1 MTTLFDVPADAL
13 IEAVAAEIDDE
24 LEEPA
29 WATYTKTGVGREL
42 PPEQENFWS
51 IRAASLLR
59 KVAIDG
65 PVGVGRLREAYGDSK
80 QGSTRYRTRPDTKS
94 EASGK
99 VIRTILQQLEEA
111 GYISNNEKRGRE
123 VTGEGRALLDE
134 TATELIEELDR
145 PELERYA

>member
-13 IEAVAAEIDDE
+13 IEAVAAEIDGE
-24 LEEPA
+24 LEEPE

-42 PPEQENFWS
+42 PPEQEDFWS

-59 KVAIDG
+59 KVAVDG

-80 QGSTRYRTRPDTKS
+80 QGSTRYRTRPDAKS

-99 VIRTILQQLEEA
+99 IIRTILQQLEDA
-111 GYISNNEKRGRE
+111 GYVVNQSGGRSLS
-123 VTGEGRALLDE
+123 GEGRALLDRVADE
-134 TATELIEELDR
+134 VLEDLDR
-145 PELERYA
+145 PDLERYA

>member
-1 MTTLFDVPADAL
+1 MATLYDAPAEDL
-13 IEAVAAEIDDE
+13 IEAVADE
-24 LEEPA
+24 LEDELEQPD
-29 WATYTKTGVGREL
+29 WMEIVKTGSSREL
-42 PPEQENFWS
+42 PPEQENFWAV
-51 IRAASLLR
+51 RGASLLR

-65 PVGVGRLREAYGDSK
+65 PVGVDRLSTAYGDSK
-80 QGSTRYRTRPDTKS
+80 QGSTRYRVRPNQKT
-94 EASGK
+94 SGSKK
-99 VIRTILQQLEEA
+99 VIRTLLQQLEEA